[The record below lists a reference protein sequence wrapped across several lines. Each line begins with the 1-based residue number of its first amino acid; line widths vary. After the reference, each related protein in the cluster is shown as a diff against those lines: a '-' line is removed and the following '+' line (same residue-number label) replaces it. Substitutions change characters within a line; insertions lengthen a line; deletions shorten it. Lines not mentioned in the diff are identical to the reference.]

1 MILTGVIIN
10 VAAIIIGSAA
20 GLLLKKGIPDSMG
33 DSVMKAMALCV
44 LYIGISGS
52 LDGENVLIAI
62 ISMALGTVIGEALSL
77 QERLEKLG
85 ALIQSKCRPSPN
97 GVSVAEGFVSAS
109 LLFQISNSR

>member
-62 ISMALGTVIGEALSL
+62 ISARAD
-77 QERLEKLG
+77 
-85 ALIQSKCRPSPN
+85 
-97 GVSVAEGFVSAS
+97 F
-109 LLFQISNSR
+109 